1 MVGGPKITACRLAVA
16 VIMCASFPSIMT
28 YSYFLLFSNHGR
40 KRLVCV
46 LFLKKKNAS
55 IYAQQNTFQL

>member
-1 MVGGPKITACRLAVA
+1 MVEGPKITACRLAVA

-28 YSYFLLFSNHGR
+28 YSYFLLFNNHGR

-46 LFLKKKNAS
+46 LFLKRNAS